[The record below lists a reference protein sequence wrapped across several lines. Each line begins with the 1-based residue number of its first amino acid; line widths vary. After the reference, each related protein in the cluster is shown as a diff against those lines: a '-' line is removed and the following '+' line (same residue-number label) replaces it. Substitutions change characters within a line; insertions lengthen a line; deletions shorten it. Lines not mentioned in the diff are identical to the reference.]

1 MLKIFYYIMNLIFYV
16 VFFFDYNFDG
26 EIVFIIKFSEMLI
39 FFKNLNDLYFKENV
53 FNYFLY
59 RSIFIYSG

>member
-16 VFFFDYNFDG
+16 VFFFYNFDG
-26 EIVFIIKFSEMLI
+26 KIVFIIKFSEMFV
-39 FFKNLNDLYFKENV
+39 FFKDLNDLYFKENV
-53 FNYFLY
+53 YNYFLY